1 MTELTIDEVADLLG
15 CSSLPPEV
23 DYRIAEC
30 ATKGVAAIV
39 YFYEKPLPE
48 FEQKTVT
55 SIAEA
60 VTKNGGFSSPEHL
73 ESNYENN

>member
-1 MTELTIDEVADLLG
+1 MTQLTIDEVADLLG

-39 YFYEKPLPE
+39 YFYEEPLNKE
-48 FEQKTVT
+48 EQKTT
-55 SIAEA
+55 LY
-60 VTKNGGFSSPEHL
+60 GGS
-73 ESNYENN
+73 

>member
-1 MTELTIDEVADLLG
+1 MTKLTINEVADLLG
-15 CSSLPPEV
+15 CSSIPSEV
-23 DYRIAEC
+23 DYRITEC

-39 YFYEKPLPE
+39 YFYEEPLPE
-48 FEQKTVT
+48 LEQKTVT

>member
-1 MTELTIDEVADLLG
+1 MTKLTINEVADLLG
-15 CSSLPPEV
+15 CSSIPSEV

-39 YFYEKPLPE
+39 YFYEEPLPE
-48 FEQKTVT
+48 LEQKTNT

-60 VTKNGGFSSPEHL
+60 IRRTNEQI
-73 ESNYENN
+73 

>member
-1 MTELTIDEVADLLG
+1 MTKLTINEVADLLG
-15 CSSLPPEV
+15 CSSIPSEV
-23 DYRIAEC
+23 DYEIKEC
-30 ATKGVAAIV
+30 ATKGVVAVV
-39 YFYEKPLPE
+39 YFYEEPLPE
-48 FEQKTVT
+48 SEQKTVT